1 MGCGPTNSCSTRGL
15 SPIYNR
21 SARRNLTDLTA
32 LGVSLHQSAEWR
44 MCNLRGTASGWCFGW
59 GICPTRPLVSP
70 TTTLFTQTFNPIR
83 RWHLCARWQVACEL
97 LHPLTA
103 TSPSCMP
110 SNNGSS
116 RKLIQL
122 VLRDSGYV
130 LWLRSLLL
138 EDGRHRI
145 LLADRPDLTLAGV
158 VVIDEDNFEGLAPV
172 LNPERFVVIVPKG
185 SNNISRLW
193 DSGIRHVVFEED
205 SLRSAQLAIVA
216 VEMKLATLR
225 RREGHRVSSTKE
237 SPI

>member
-1 MGCGPTNSCSTRGL
+1 
-15 SPIYNR
+15 
-21 SARRNLTDLTA
+21 
-32 LGVSLHQSAEWR
+32 
-44 MCNLRGTASGWCFGW
+44 
-59 GICPTRPLVSP
+59 
-70 TTTLFTQTFNPIR
+70 
-83 RWHLCARWQVACEL
+83 
-97 LHPLTA
+97 
-103 TSPSCMP
+103 MP

-158 VVIDEDNFEGLAPV
+158 VVIDEDNFESLAPV

-185 SNNISRLW
+185 PNNISRLW

-237 SPI
+237 SQFDTGHPTAGSVMATYTLLKPVVAFSNATRTTMTLPVGSIVRIP